1 MFRDFTNKIGNIF
14 SSKRIDENSLTEL
27 EELLLTADVGI
38 ETADK
43 IINKLR
49 NEKFSASFD
58 INEIKSKLSKIML
71 DIIEPYQGCLPNIDD
86 NKPTIILC
94 IGVNGSGKTTTI
106 AKLAHHYNNMN
117 YKIILGAADTFRA
130 AATEQLSEWS
140 KELGL
145 EIITGIHNSDPAS
158 IAYRCVE
165 NTLNNDFDI
174 GIIDTAGRLQNRS
187 DLMEQLKKIYKVIES
202 KNNYLNQKTIMII
215 DGTTGQSSI
224 KQVEEFS
231 KYAKIDGLI
240 LSKLDGSAVGGTIIS
255 IIDYLKIPIQTL
267 KVSSYGAHN
276 LLGLAKEKNARI
288 LVASTSE
295 VYGDPEVHPQTEDY
309 YGNVNPVGPRGVYDE
324 AKRYMEAVT
333 MAYNTFH
340 GVETRIIR
348 IFNTYGPNMHPN
360 DGRVVSNFIMQALTN
375 KDITVYGNGDQTR
388 SFCYIDDLINGM
400 MSMMSSKKG
409 LNGPINLGNP
419 VEFKIKQLA
428 MMIIKLTN
436 SKSKII
442 NKELPIDDPVRRR
455 PDISKAISELNW
467 EPKIDVMD
475 GLKETIDY
483 FRKKTS

>member
-1 MFRDFTNKIGNIF
+1 MFKDFTNKIVNIF

-71 DIIEPYQGCLPNIDD
+71 DIIEPYQGYLPNIDD

-130 AATEQLSEWS
+130 AATEQLSEWG

-158 IAYRCVE
+158 IAYKCVE

-255 IIDYLKIPIQTL
+255 IIDHL
-267 KVSSYGAHN
+267 KVPV
-276 LLGLAKEKNARI
+276 LGIGIGENKSDLEEFNAKKFIDRI
-288 LVASTSE
+288 LK
-295 VYGDPEVHPQTEDY
+295 
-309 YGNVNPVGPRGVYDE
+309 N
-324 AKRYMEAVT
+324 
-333 MAYNTFH
+333 
-340 GVETRIIR
+340 
-348 IFNTYGPNMHPN
+348 
-360 DGRVVSNFIMQALTN
+360 
-375 KDITVYGNGDQTR
+375 
-388 SFCYIDDLINGM
+388 
-400 MSMMSSKKG
+400 
-409 LNGPINLGNP
+409 
-419 VEFKIKQLA
+419 
-428 MMIIKLTN
+428 
-436 SKSKII
+436 
-442 NKELPIDDPVRRR
+442 
-455 PDISKAISELNW
+455 
-467 EPKIDVMD
+467 
-475 GLKETIDY
+475 
-483 FRKKTS
+483 

>member
-1 MFRDFTNKIGNIF
+1 MFKDFTNKIGNIF

-49 NEKFSASFD
+49 NEKFSANFD

-71 DIIEPYQGCLPNIDD
+71 DIIEPYQGCLPNIDN

-106 AKLAHHYNNMN
+106 AKLAHYYNNMN

-158 IAYRCVE
+158 IAYKCVE

-255 IIDYLKIPIQTL
+255 IIDHL
-267 KVSSYGAHN
+267 KVPV
-276 LLGLAKEKNARI
+276 LGIGIGENKSDLEEFNAKKFIDRI
-288 LVASTSE
+288 L
-295 VYGDPEVHPQTEDY
+295 
-309 YGNVNPVGPRGVYDE
+309 NN
-324 AKRYMEAVT
+324 
-333 MAYNTFH
+333 
-340 GVETRIIR
+340 
-348 IFNTYGPNMHPN
+348 
-360 DGRVVSNFIMQALTN
+360 
-375 KDITVYGNGDQTR
+375 
-388 SFCYIDDLINGM
+388 
-400 MSMMSSKKG
+400 
-409 LNGPINLGNP
+409 
-419 VEFKIKQLA
+419 
-428 MMIIKLTN
+428 
-436 SKSKII
+436 
-442 NKELPIDDPVRRR
+442 
-455 PDISKAISELNW
+455 
-467 EPKIDVMD
+467 
-475 GLKETIDY
+475 
-483 FRKKTS
+483 

>member
-1 MFRDFTNKIGNIF
+1 MFKDFTNKIGNIF

-49 NEKFSASFD
+49 NEKFSVNFD
-58 INEIKSKLSKIML
+58 ISEIKTKLSKIIL
-71 DIIEPYQGCLPNIDD
+71 DIIEPYQGYLPNIDN

-158 IAYRCVE
+158 IAYKCVE

-255 IIDYLKIPIQTL
+255 IIDHL
-267 KVSSYGAHN
+267 KVPV
-276 LLGLAKEKNARI
+276 LGIGIGENKSDLEEFNAKKFIDRI
-288 LVASTSE
+288 LK
-295 VYGDPEVHPQTEDY
+295 
-309 YGNVNPVGPRGVYDE
+309 N
-324 AKRYMEAVT
+324 
-333 MAYNTFH
+333 
-340 GVETRIIR
+340 
-348 IFNTYGPNMHPN
+348 
-360 DGRVVSNFIMQALTN
+360 
-375 KDITVYGNGDQTR
+375 
-388 SFCYIDDLINGM
+388 
-400 MSMMSSKKG
+400 
-409 LNGPINLGNP
+409 
-419 VEFKIKQLA
+419 
-428 MMIIKLTN
+428 
-436 SKSKII
+436 
-442 NKELPIDDPVRRR
+442 
-455 PDISKAISELNW
+455 
-467 EPKIDVMD
+467 
-475 GLKETIDY
+475 
-483 FRKKTS
+483 